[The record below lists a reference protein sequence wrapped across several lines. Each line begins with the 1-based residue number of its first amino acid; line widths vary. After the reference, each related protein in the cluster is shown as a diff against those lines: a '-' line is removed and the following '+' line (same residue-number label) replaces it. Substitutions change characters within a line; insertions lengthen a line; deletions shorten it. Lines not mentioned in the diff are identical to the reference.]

1 MGFKKMSWLQQVLYV
16 LVYKLGE
23 FERNR
28 WKIILNSEPAFNK
41 DNTDSLGSGLAD
53 HRKGEFVYVPY

>member
-1 MGFKKMSWLQQVLYV
+1 MGYKKMSWLQQVLYV

-28 WKIILNSEPAFNK
+28 WKIILNHEPASNK
-41 DNTDSLGSGLAD
+41 DNTDS
-53 HRKGEFVYVPY
+53 